1 MRSNRSV
8 RFSKTKQALTQN
20 PATDANTSEASALA
34 LPQRDPNTPR
44 PWRRPV
50 PHEIT
55 AAPKPAVDFRD
66 PSRLPHV
73 APLAQGNG
81 FAVSLPQTQVLPVVD
96 LAATQPLPVVSQPV
110 PPSARHVDPRA
121 GWSRVHVEDN
131 DLLPETR
138 GRHVLAELK
147 ALPTPD
153 EELAA
158 AEQRVVTAMVTGV
171 PQVKNPALR
180 LAVRMFRE
188 ARDMARARE
197 ARCAEEDARLAAID
211 DRIKEFAQR
220 WAHDDAHWD
229 KVAAALQRKQQA
241 SDAGQIEKAYDEGG
255 TQVALDMVTQVKDL
269 IVQRALAG
277 SGVSQ

>member
-1 MRSNRSV
+1 MSNRSR
-8 RFSKTKQALTQN
+8 RFGKTELPLTHN
-20 PATDANTSEASALA
+20 PASDVNPSESTASA
-34 LPQRDPNTPR
+34 LPQRQPGTPR

-55 AAPKPAVDFRD
+55 AVPKLPVDFRD

-96 LAATQPLPVVSQPV
+96 LTATQPLPVVSQPV

-131 DLLPETR
+131 DLLPVPR
-138 GRHVLAELK
+138 GRHVLSELK
-147 ALPTPD
+147 ALPSPD

-197 ARCAEEDARLAAID
+197 ARCAQDESRLNAMDA
-211 DRIKEFAQR
+211 RIKEFAQR

-229 KVAAALQRKQQA
+229 KVAAALAGKQQA
-241 SDAGQIEKAYDEGG
+241 SDAGQIEQAYDEGG
-255 TQVALDMVTQVKDL
+255 TQVALGMVTQVKDM

-277 SGVSQ
+277 SAVAQ